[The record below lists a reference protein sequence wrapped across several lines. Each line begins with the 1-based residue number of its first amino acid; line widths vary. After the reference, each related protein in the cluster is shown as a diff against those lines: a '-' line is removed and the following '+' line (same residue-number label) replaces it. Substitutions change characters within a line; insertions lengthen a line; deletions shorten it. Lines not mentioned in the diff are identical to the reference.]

1 MVQKAMPTYVYECD
15 TCSKVF
21 EVDQRIT
28 EDPLTDCG
36 CGDGKVKR
44 IMQPTAVMFKGS
56 GFYVNDVTKSSASP
70 ASSGPSCDGS
80 GACPSCVPES

>member
-1 MVQKAMPTYVYECD
+1 MVHTAMPTYVYECD

-56 GFYVNDVTKSSASP
+56 GFYVNDVAKSSAASG
-70 ASSGPSCDGS
+70 SSGPSCDGS
-80 GACPSCVPES
+80 GACPNCVPES